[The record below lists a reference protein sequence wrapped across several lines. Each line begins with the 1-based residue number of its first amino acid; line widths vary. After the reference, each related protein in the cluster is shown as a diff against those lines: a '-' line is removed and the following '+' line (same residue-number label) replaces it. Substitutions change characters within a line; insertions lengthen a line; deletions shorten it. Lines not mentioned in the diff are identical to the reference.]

1 MKRYYPDLKQGL
13 THEQVQE
20 RIENGLVNEVYSNT
34 TRSIKSIV
42 FKNVF
47 TLFNLLNVVLGVI
60 VFLVGSY
67 KNVLFLGVV
76 FCNTIISLYQEVKS
90 KKVVDKLSLLSMQRV
105 FVIRD
110 GIKQKIEQF
119 ELVLDDLMIL
129 SSGSQVPSDAII
141 VSGECDVNES
151 LLTGEER
158 GVHKE
163 KGDLLYSGS
172 FILTDTVIAKVEHI
186 GKENY
191 TFKITE
197 RVKDMKEEES
207 LLIHSLKKI
216 IQYISIFI
224 IPLGCLLFYNQF
236 MLGTEWKASVIHSVA
251 GIISMIPTGLVLLT
265 STVFAL
271 SALRLAKKNILVQD
285 LYCTENLARTDTI
298 CFDKTGTLTT
308 GEMEVVKWID
318 LRKKENGEEIL
329 KKVLYNLE
337 NENQT
342 MKALKEKYSCENNMV
357 CQKKIPFSSKY
368 KYSAVTFEEGT
379 YLLGA
384 PDILKKD
391 LNLDEYSDYRVLF
404 LGFTKENFQKGEIP
418 HFTESIGLILLKEK
432 MRENAFEM
440 IQYFYH
446 NQVDVRII
454 SGDNVKT
461 LEKISK
467 IVGIRNMKALDTSLI
482 REEELASVCHHYNV
496 FGRVTPEGKKIIV
509 SALQEKGHIVT
520 MTGDGVND
528 VLALKEAN
536 CSIALSSG
544 VDAVRNVSSLVLLS
558 SSFEGIVDIV
568 KEGRRSINNLG
579 RSACLFLTKTL
590 YSALLTIAFIFLNKS
605 YPFVPIHITLLSF
618 VTIGIPSFVLALE
631 PNDSPISDQFLPNI
645 FKKIIPPALT
655 VFLNIFVMSFL
666 KDAFSLSVL
675 ESSSVCVIL
684 VAIIGFM
691 LIYDIS
697 RPFNFLRV
705 SLLWSMMIIFVL
717 VFTFFKELFSLTSLT
732 FDMYMIVFVLGLISI
747 FLYGMF
753 SYLVNV
759 IFDKVNR
766 KRKQTL

>member
-1 MKRYYPDLKQGL
+1 MKRYHPDLKQGL

-20 RIENGLVNEVYSNT
+20 RIENGLVNEAYSNT
-34 TRSIKSIV
+34 KKSIKSIV

-47 TLFNLLNVVLGVI
+47 TLFNLLNVVLGVL

-76 FCNTIISLYQEVKS
+76 FCNTIISLYQEIRS

-151 LLTGEER
+151 LLTGEED
-158 GVHKE
+158 GVHKQ

-172 FILTDTVIAKVEHI
+172 FIMADTVIAKVEHI
-186 GKENY
+186 GKDNY
-191 TFKITE
+191 TFQMTE

-207 LLIHSLKKI
+207 LLMRSLKKI
-216 IQYISIFI
+216 IKYISIFI
-224 IPLGCLLFYNQF
+224 IPLGCLLFYNQLT
-236 MLGTEWKASVIHSVA
+236 LGTEWKSAIIHSAA

-308 GEMEVVKWID
+308 GEMEVVKLISFQKK
-318 LRKKENGEEIL
+318 KKEEEIL

-337 NENQT
+337 SENQT
-342 MKALKEKYSCENNMV
+342 MKALKEKYSCEENIV
-357 CQKKIPFSSKY
+357 CLKKIPFSSKY

-418 HFTESIGLILLKEK
+418 HSIESICLILLKDQI
-432 MRENAFEM
+432 RENAFEM
-440 IQYFYH
+440 IQYFYQ
-446 NQVDVRII
+446 NEVDVRII

-467 IVGIRNMKALDTSLI
+467 IVGLRNIKILDTSLM
-482 REEELASVCHHYNV
+482 REEELSSICHRYNV

-509 SALQEKGHIVT
+509 SALREKGHIVT

-544 VDAVRNVSSLVLLS
+544 VDAVRNVSSLVLLD
-558 SSFEGIVDIV
+558 SSFEGIMDIV

-590 YSALLTIAFIFLNKS
+590 YSALLMIAFIFLNKN

-631 PNDSPISDQFLPNI
+631 PNDNPISDQFLSNI

-655 VFLNIFVMSFL
+655 VFINIFIMTLL
-666 KDAFSLSVL
+666 KEAFSLSVL
-675 ESSSVCVIL
+675 QSSSICVIL
-684 VAIIGFM
+684 VALIGFM

-697 RPFNFLRV
+697 RPLTFLRMC
-705 SLLWSMMIIFVL
+705 LLCIMIGVFVL
-717 VFTFFKELFSLTSLT
+717 GFTFFKGLFSLTSLT
-732 FDMYMIVFVLGLISI
+732 FEMYMIVLVLGLISI
-747 FLYGMF
+747 FLYLMF
-753 SYLVNV
+753 SFLVH
-759 IFDKVNR
+759 ILFDKIQ
-766 KRKQTL
+766 K